1 MSSAGLLT
9 LLRLVLVPFLSG
21 AGLVRAM
28 GLSSSSDRIAYLA
41 WSWVAGVLAT
51 ALVLFAWLWF
61 EIPSPWAIDFV
72 LLGLG
77 AGLFAMGSTQQ
88 AQAPLPPEPQVSW
101 DRRIFD
107 GVLVFVLL
115 VTCIRL
121 ILGTTEVIH
130 RADEATFW
138 SLHGKMIFESGG
150 FTGSYAKAI
159 HGGLLLHGDY
169 PLLNPLLHVWTYLH
183 YGEIT
188 QAVNRVPF
196 LFFSLSV
203 VLVLGA
209 GLRRVRPG
217 WVGALL
223 LLILIGCFQTAVWTR
238 RAQSDVIVALG
249 ALLLLD
255 GYLRQC
261 RGGDHSAWWK
271 LSVLGTSLALWG
283 KNEGMLVLVALLAAL
298 ALRLATSWRRSN
310 AGGTARAAYALPLA
324 FVLLNNGFNLWF
336 GHRSD
341 VLTGEGAPNGQ
352 SVFTVLVDKGAE
364 RIPVVGHHFW
374 ERIIAEPTHS
384 GLTILILI
392 GVWIV
397 IPYRIWRSSLGVPG
411 LALVLFVLGMFVIFL
426 GSGRDLEKHLR
437 SAAARVVFQCV
448 PALLLWLGALWDELR
463 RERLESG

>member
-1 MSSAGLLT
+1 M
-9 LLRLVLVPFLSG
+9 LLRLVLVPLASG

-28 GLSSSSDRIAYLA
+28 GLSPSSDRIAYFA
-41 WSWVAGVLAT
+41 WSWVAGVLVT

-61 EIPSPWAIDFV
+61 QIPAPWAIDLV
-72 LLGLG
+72 LTGLG
-77 AGLFAMGSTQQ
+77 AGLFAWGR
-88 AQAPLPPEPQVSW
+88 ARRPQAPLPVEPQASW
-101 DRRIFD
+101 DRRLFD
-107 GVLVFVLL
+107 GVLLFVLVL
-115 VTCIRL
+115 SCARL
-121 ILGTTEVIH
+121 ILGTLEVIH

-138 SLHGKMIFESGG
+138 SLHGKMIFDSGG
-150 FTGSYAKAI
+150 FTAGYSKAI
-159 HGGLLLHGDY
+159 GGGLLLHGDY

-203 VLVLGA
+203 VLVLAA

-223 LLILIGCFQTAVWTR
+223 LLIQMGCFQTSVWAW

-255 GYLRQC
+255 GYLRHS
-261 RGGDHSAWWK
+261 RGGGEGVWWR
-271 LSVLGTSLALWG
+271 LSVLGMSLALWG

-298 ALRLATSWRRSN
+298 ALHVATSWRRLGR
-310 AGGTARAAYALPLA
+310 GGEARWAYALPLL
-324 FVLLNNGFNLWF
+324 FVVLSYGFNLWF

-341 VLTGEGAPNGQ
+341 VLTGDGAPSGQ
-352 SVFTVLVDKGAE
+352 SIFAVLLDQGVE
-364 RIPVVGHHFW
+364 RIPIVAGYFW
-374 ERIIAEPTHS
+374 DRILAQPRHS
-384 GLTILILI
+384 GFTILILF

-397 IPYRIWRSSLGVPG
+397 MPRRIWRTPLGVPG
-411 LALVLFVLGMFVIFL
+411 LALALFVLGMFVIFL